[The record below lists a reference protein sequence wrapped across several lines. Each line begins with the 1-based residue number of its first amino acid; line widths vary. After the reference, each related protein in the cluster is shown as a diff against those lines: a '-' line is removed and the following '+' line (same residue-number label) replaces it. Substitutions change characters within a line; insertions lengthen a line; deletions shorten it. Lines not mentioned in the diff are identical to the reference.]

1 MKKLIALFTVIG
13 LLTFGISNMAFAQNK
28 EKAAEPK
35 KETTAKVVKDEKK
48 ADTKEVA
55 AETTAAPAETTAAPA
70 DKATLSNDNDNVVE
84 ESLHYVL
91 KNKFI
96 EGGAVWMAPILL
108 CLVLGLALVIERI
121 FYLNLATVNSA
132 KLLQKIED
140 AIKTGGIAK
149 AKELCRDTKGPLA
162 GVFYQGLDRYDEGMD
177 SVEKAVVSYGSVQMS
192 KLEVNLSWIALALAL
207 GPMLGF
213 LGTVVGMVFAFD
225 DIERA
230 GDISPTVVAGGMK
243 VALLTTVFGLITA
256 IILQIFYNYILSKI
270 DAIVSDMEDATISF
284 MDILIKNK

>member
-13 LLTFGISNMAFAQNK
+13 LLTFGISNMAFAQNND
-28 EKAAEPK
+28 KAAETK
-35 KETTAKVVKDEKK
+35 KQTTTENVVKNDK
-48 ADTKEVA
+48 TQEVA
-55 AETTAAPAETTAAPA
+55 TEAPASAPEE
-70 DKATLSNDNDNVVE
+70 KAQLENDTDEIVQ

-96 EGGAVWMAPILL
+96 EGGAMWMAPVLV
-108 CLVLGLALVIERI
+108 CLILGLALVIERI

-132 KLLQKIED
+132 KLLEKIED
-140 AIKTGGIAK
+140 AIKTGGVSK
-149 AKELCRDTKGPLA
+149 AKELCRNTKGPLA
-162 GVFYQGLDRYDEGMD
+162 GVFYQGLDRYDEGME
-177 SVEKAVVSYGSVQMS
+177 SVEKAVVSYGGVQMS
-192 KLEVNLSWIALALAL
+192 KLEVNLSWIALFLAL

-230 GDISPTVVAGGMK
+230 GDISPTIVAGGMK

-270 DAIVSDMEDATISF
+270 DSIVSDMEDATISF